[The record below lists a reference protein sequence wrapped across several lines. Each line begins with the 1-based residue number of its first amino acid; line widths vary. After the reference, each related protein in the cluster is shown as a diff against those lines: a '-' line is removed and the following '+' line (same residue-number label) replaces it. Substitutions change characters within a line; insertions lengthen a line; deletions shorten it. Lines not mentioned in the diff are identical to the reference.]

1 MYDRDALVA
10 RVDLRSLADDLL
22 GPHAGRESSPT
33 WRCPNPQHAQ
43 TGRTPPVTVFTSR
56 RGEERWRCHG
66 CGSGGTAVDLVMIC
80 RGGDVRA
87 ALDELA
93 QRVGQQPE
101 PPTWNPARTA
111 PAVAPVR
118 EGCRDPRGLD
128 AYVTS
133 CAGTLWQP
141 EGRSIL
147 RWLIDDRGLPEEV
160 LRSNRVGADLGA
172 RRQSRPEG
180 MPRSGGAVLP
190 VIADGHAVYAQIR
203 VPHPRADGPRYLNP
217 TAALAANPRL
227 ARFRPASCAHPQV
240 VVTEGAIDALSANV
254 AGYRAVAVLSAAY
267 PDRAVALALARLPH
281 PLVIAFDADG
291 AGRAGAAQLAELLAA
306 EHHPPVA
313 LDVGPGDMNDALRR
327 SPDWAAELT
336 TAVEA
341 AVDRARSLDGRALSR

>member
-10 RVDLRSLADDLL
+10 TVDLRSLADDLL
-22 GPHAGRESSPT
+22 GSHAGRERAPT

-43 TGRTPPVTVFTSR
+43 TGRTPPVTIFTSR

-80 RGGDVRA
+80 LGGDVRA
-87 ALDELA
+87 ALSELA
-93 QRVGQQPE
+93 RRVGQQPE
-101 PPTWNPARTA
+101 RPTWNPARTA
-111 PAVAPVR
+111 PSVPSVR

-128 AYVTS
+128 AYVAS
-133 CAGTLWQP
+133 CAETLWLP
-141 EGRSIL
+141 EGRSTL
-147 RWLIDDRGLPEEV
+147 RWLTDGRGLPGEV
-160 LRSNRVGADLGA
+160 LRSNHVGADLGS

-190 VIADGHAVYAQIR
+190 VIADGRAVYAQIR
-203 VPHPRADGPRYLNP
+203 VPPPRTGGPRYLNP

-227 ARFRPASCAHPQV
+227 ARFRPAQCLHPEV
-240 VVTEGAIDALSANV
+240 LVTEGATDALSANA

-291 AGRAGAAQLAELLAA
+291 AGRAGAAHLAELLVA
-306 EHHPPVA
+306 EHRPPA
-313 LDVGPGDMNDALRR
+313 ILNVGQGDMNDALKR

-336 TAVEA
+336 RAVDVAVE
-341 AVDRARSLDGRALSR
+341 RGRPPDGRVLSR